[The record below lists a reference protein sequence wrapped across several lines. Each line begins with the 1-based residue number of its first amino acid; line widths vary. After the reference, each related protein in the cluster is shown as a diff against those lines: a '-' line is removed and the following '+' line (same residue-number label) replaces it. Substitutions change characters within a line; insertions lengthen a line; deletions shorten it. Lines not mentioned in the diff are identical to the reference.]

1 MPDYKQRRIELTPR
15 KHSDGTW
22 HCPYRIIE
30 FRQTCW
36 RFHEGC
42 ADGFFSSRE
51 EAAMAALEE
60 AKRIVDSLE
69 PPTHVSLSEPGS
81 LGRTYGK
88 WASGLICTSFRSLF
102 CIGELVLRK
111 AVFFPNWRKLFNTI
125 TVSAWS
131 RR

>member
-1 MPDYKQRRIELTPR
+1 MPDYKYRKIELTPR
-15 KHSDGTW
+15 RLPDGTW

-36 RFHEGC
+36 GYHTGC
-42 ADGFFSSRE
+42 PDDCFSSRE
-51 EAAMAALEE
+51 EAAATALEE

-69 PPTHVSLSEPGS
+69 PPAQVPLSRPGW
-81 LGRTYGK
+81 LGGTR
-88 WASGLICTSFRSLF
+88 LSFYFLQGIF
-102 CIGELVLRK
+102 YFGNMILRRMS
-111 AVFFPNWRKLFNTI
+111 FLQNWRKIFNTI